1 MKCVGTATATTTDVE
16 VVNDIFG
23 TQTMVRVSRP
33 LPDVLRDLR
42 EIAER
47 QRPDHE
53 IVGVAVHLTGKTLR
67 IRLYPTACE
76 EYVREVFEDIAAM
89 TEAAE
94 AVSQ

>member
-1 MKCVGTATATTTDVE
+1 MKSVGTATATTTVE
-16 VVNDIFG
+16 VVNDIYG
-23 TQTMVRVSRP
+23 TKTMVHVPRA
-33 LPDVLRDLR
+33 LPDVVRDLR

-53 IVGVAVHLTGKTLR
+53 IVGVAVHLTGETLR

-76 EYVREVFEDIAAM
+76 EHVREVFEDLAAM
-89 TEAAE
+89 TEAAA